1 MSGVTSIEVKE
12 SEQELEQLLQEQT
25 NGKMKERL
33 QVLYL
38 LKLPQASSIS
48 QIAKVIGKDR
58 GTVQRWLG
66 IYRDQGLDA
75 LLEVKKSP
83 GRPRVIP
90 EWAVASLKRRLEQA
104 ESGFKSYSEV
114 QQWLVDMLGVTAEY
128 RTVHETVR
136 YRLKAKLKTGRPT
149 HSKQDQIK
157 LEAFKKT
164 LLRT

>member
-25 NGKMKERL
+25 SGKMKERL

-38 LKLPQASSIS
+38 LKLPEALSIS
-48 QIAKVIGKDR
+48 QIAKVIGKHR
-58 GTVQRWLG
+58 LTVQRWLV
-66 IYRDQGLDA
+66 IYRDLGLDA
-75 LLEVKKSP
+75 LMELKKSP

-90 EWAVASLKRRLEQA
+90 EWAVVSLKRRLEQA

-114 QQWLVDMLGVTAEY
+114 QQWLVNKLGVTAEY
-128 RTVHETVR
+128 RTVHELVR
-136 YRLKAKLKTGRPT
+136 YRLKAKLKAGRPT
-149 HSKQDQIK
+149 HSKQDPIK

-164 LLRT
+164 LLTT